1 MENPQ
6 RTPEQRSKPLEKEAG
21 SSVRAPSDRPRPARP
36 LVLWLAAASLAV
48 AAGAGLYFRL
58 TTPHA
63 DVLKAAQSAPTTT
76 PTSNVIRPK

>member
-6 RTPEQRSKPLEKEAG
+6 RTPEQSAKPLEKEQE
-21 SSVRAPSDRPRPARP
+21 SSARARSDRPPSARP

-58 TTPHA
+58 TTQHA
-63 DVLKAAQSAPTTT
+63 DVLKPAHAT
-76 PTSNVIRPK
+76 PTATPANDVIRPK